1 MVSVPDGKLV
11 GVEALVR
18 WQHPTD
24 GLLGADAIVEIAE
37 NHGMIDA
44 LTRRVLQMGLAQ
56 LQVWRDTGLRLR
68 VAINVSMQNL
78 AQLSFPEYVMGEVLR
93 HGLTPRDLRLE
104 VTESQLLRDVRVP
117 MDILTRLR
125 LKRIGLSIDDFGT
138 GHSSLSQLC
147 NLPFDELK
155 IDRGF
160 VHGSHEHATQR
171 AIFHASLTM
180 AHQLNMTAVAEGV
193 EDRADWDFVCRAG
206 CDIVQGYFVAKPM
219 PADEIPAWNQAW
231 IQRFGGLQ

>member
-1 MVSVPDGKLV
+1 V

-18 WQHPTD
+18 WLHPTD

-37 NHGMIDA
+37 THGMADA
-44 LTRRVLQMGLAQ
+44 LTRRVLQKALGQ
-56 LQVWRDTGLRLR
+56 LQLWIDAGLRLR

-78 AQLSFPEYVMGEVLR
+78 AQLSFPEYVLGEVLQ
-93 HGLTPRDLRLE
+93 HGLLPPDLRLE

-160 VHGSHEHATQR
+160 VHGSHERATQR
-171 AIFHASLTM
+171 AIFNASLTM
-180 AHQLNMTAVAEGV
+180 AHQLDMGAVAEGV
-193 EDRADWDFVCRAG
+193 EDRADWDFVSKAG
-206 CDIVQGYFVAKPM
+206 CDFAQGYFIARPM
-219 PADEIPAWNQAW
+219 PADQIPAWHQDW
-231 IQRFGGLQ
+231 MQRFRGLR

>member
-1 MVSVPDGKLV
+1 
-11 GVEALVR
+11 
-18 WQHPTD
+18 
-24 GLLGADAIVEIAE
+24 
-37 NHGMIDA
+37 MIDA
-44 LTRRVLQMGLAQ
+44 LTHQVLQKALVQ
-56 LQVWRDTGLRLR
+56 LKAWRDAGLILR

-78 AQLSFPEYVMGEVLR
+78 ARLNFPEYVLGEVLR
-93 HGLTPRDLRLE
+93 YGLTPPDVRLE

-160 VHGSHEHATQR
+160 VRGSHDHATQR
-171 AIFHASLTM
+171 AIFNASLNM

-193 EDRADWDFVCRAG
+193 EDQADWKFVRQAG
-206 CDIVQGYFVAKPM
+206 CDIAQGYFIARPM
-219 PADEIPAWNQAW
+219 PAQEIPAWNQAW
-231 IQRFGGLQ
+231 MQRFGDLS